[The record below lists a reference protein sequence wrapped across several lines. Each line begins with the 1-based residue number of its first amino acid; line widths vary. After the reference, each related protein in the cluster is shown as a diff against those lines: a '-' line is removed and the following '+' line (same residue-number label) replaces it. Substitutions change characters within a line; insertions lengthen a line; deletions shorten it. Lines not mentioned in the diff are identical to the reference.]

1 MSSRGD
7 TGGGPKRSI
16 TSAQL
21 ARAMASF
28 LSLWKACGPVAL
40 PLLVLSVAVF
50 TVGFDRGAF
59 WWRWFARGRRSW
71 RQLRMAL
78 AQAPSAEL
86 RLQLLDDCDDQ
97 MTWGEPLLQAA
108 VVLAPLLGLI
118 GTTAGLMAVLK
129 QLGSQLL
136 LPPGAPLAG
145 YGDVLLP
152 TLLGLQITFVAMA
165 LLLLNQGLRRWQLRH
180 CANPS

>member
-1 MSSRGD
+1 
-7 TGGGPKRSI
+7 
-16 TSAQL
+16 
-21 ARAMASF
+21 MASF
-28 LSLWKACGPVAL
+28 LSLWKACGPVAV
-40 PLLVLSVAVF
+40 PLLLLSVAVF
-50 TVGFDRGAF
+50 TVGFDRCAF
-59 WWRWFARGRRSW
+59 WWRWFARGRHSW
-71 RQLRMAL
+71 RQ
-78 AQAPSAEL
+78 
-86 RLQLLDDCDDQ
+86 RLLLLDDCDHQ

-180 CANPS
+180 CANP

>member
-7 TGGGPKRSI
+7 TSSAPKRSI
-16 TSAQL
+16 SFKYP
-21 ARAMASF
+21 ARTMAFF
-28 LSLWKACGPVAL
+28 LSLWKACGPVAV

-50 TVGFDRGAF
+50 TVGFDRCAF
-59 WWRWFARGRRSW
+59 WWRWFGRGRRSW
-71 RQLRMAL
+71 RLLRTAL

-86 RLQLLDDCDDQ
+86 RLQLLDDCDHQ

-165 LLLLNQGLRRWQLRH
+165 LLLLNQGLRRWQLRD
-180 CANPS
+180 CTNP

>member
-1 MSSRGD
+1 
-7 TGGGPKRSI
+7 
-16 TSAQL
+16 
-21 ARAMASF
+21 MASF
-28 LSLWKACGPVAL
+28 LMLWKACGPVAL
-40 PLLVLSVAVF
+40 PLLLLSVAVF
-50 TVGFDRGAF
+50 TVGFDRCSF
-59 WWRWFARGRRSW
+59 WWRWWARGRRSW
-71 RQLRMAL
+71 RALRAAL
-78 AQAPSAEL
+78 AEAPSLEE
-86 RLQLLDDCDDQ
+86 RSQLLDDCDNQ
-97 MTWGEPLLQAA
+97 MAWGEPLLQAA

-129 QLGSQLL
+129 HLGSQLL
-136 LPPGAPLAG
+136 LPPSAPLAG

>member
-7 TGGGPKRSI
+7 TGAGPKRSI
-16 TSAQL
+16 SSPQL

-59 WWRWFARGRRSW
+59 WWCWFARGRRSW
-71 RQLRMAL
+71 RQRF
-78 AQAPSAEL
+78 
-86 RLQLLDDCDDQ
+86 QLLDDCDHQ
-97 MTWGEPLLQAA
+97 MAWGEPLLQAA
-108 VVLAPLLGLI
+108 VLLAPLLGLI

-180 CANPS
+180 CANP